1 MGQRTAFCETHDKEC
16 EIPCVDILLVS
27 TSCKDLS
34 LLSSA
39 ARNFTEPV
47 LDMDTSPGGSADTFG
62 GFLTYL
68 DAHPVSLVIYE
79 NSDQMVDDHAAP
91 LEKTN
96 EDVFNAKMSARFYEG
111 TNVIINSKLY
121 GCPQSRRRFLAV
133 CIRTVMGIIDFR
145 TRTVFDQLRTMIL
158 LLQGCKR
165 ACPPA
170 RDLLLP
176 DEDFALQAELCAML
190 EKPERIAEKPTWQL
204 DHKKEYDKV
213 YARWGAGSPCLAT
226 RTSPWLPILNAYQRS
241 VLALNQHKV
250 LAKTV
255 RLYTATGHDSTVSDQ
270 QPTDFV
276 QERRTIPVLMID
288 VRPSLSR
295 LSTSTHDE
303 YCQQEIAPCIVP
315 DQRLWLH
322 IETPRPLLGREAM
335 LFQGWPISLVE
346 LDKPWITNSFLYG
359 LAGNAVACPVML
371 AILMATISAISITDT
386 DVAQEVAWS
395 NEDEEEQE
403 AALLLLHGLGPALI
417 GP

>member
-1 MGQRTAFCETHDKEC
+1 M
-16 EIPCVDILLVS
+16 
-27 TSCKDLS
+27 
-34 LLSSA
+34 
-39 ARNFTEPV
+39 
-47 LDMDTSPGGSADTFG
+47 
-62 GFLTYL
+62 
-68 DAHPVSLVIYE
+68 
-79 NSDQMVDDHAAP
+79 
-91 LEKTN
+91 
-96 EDVFNAKMSARFYEG
+96 
-111 TNVIINSKLY
+111 
-121 GCPQSRRRFLAV
+121 
-133 CIRTVMGIIDFR
+133 
-145 TRTVFDQLRTMIL
+145 
-158 LLQGCKR
+158 LLQCCKR

-176 DEDFALQAELCAML
+176 DDDEALQDALLTLL

-204 DHKKEYDKV
+204 EHQKEYVKV
-213 YARWGAGSPCLAT
+213 NARFGRDSPCEAT
-226 RTSPWLPILNAYQRS
+226 RNSPWLRILNGYQKS
-241 VLALNQHKV
+241 LLTLNQLKV
-250 LAKTV
+250 LGKNA
-255 RLYTATGHDSTVSDQ
+255 RLYASSGLCPTASGQH
-270 QPTDFV
+270 PTDAV
-276 QERRTIPVLMID
+276 QKLRTFPVLMID

-322 IETPRPLLGREAM
+322 IDTPRPLLGREAM

-346 LDKPWITNSFLYG
+346 LDKPWITDSFLYG

>member
-1 MGQRTAFCETHDKEC
+1 
-16 EIPCVDILLVS
+16 
-27 TSCKDLS
+27 
-34 LLSSA
+34 
-39 ARNFTEPV
+39 
-47 LDMDTSPGGSADTFG
+47 
-62 GFLTYL
+62 
-68 DAHPVSLVIYE
+68 
-79 NSDQMVDDHAAP
+79 
-91 LEKTN
+91 
-96 EDVFNAKMSARFYEG
+96 
-111 TNVIINSKLY
+111 
-121 GCPQSRRRFLAV
+121 
-133 CIRTVMGIIDFR
+133 
-145 TRTVFDQLRTMIL
+145 MIL

-190 EKPERIAEKPTWQL
+190 EKPERMAEKPTWQL

-226 RTSPWLPILNAYQRS
+226 RTSPWLSILNAYQRS

-270 QPTDFV
+270 QTTDFV

-288 VRPSLSR
+288 VRTYGSIQRTPR
-295 LSTSTHDE
+295 TSTHDE
-303 YCQQEIAPCIVP
+303 YCQQEIAPCIAP
-315 DQRLWLH
+315 DQRLWFH

-346 LDKPWITNSFLYG
+346 LDKPWITDSFLYG